1 MDLLISEEMLLLA
14 LDNEKGGAS
23 WLDGWAALSG
33 GVLVDALLAGTVV
46 QQDERLHPG
55 TGEPGHPLLER
66 VREAVAAEPTPRT
79 LAEWVQRLHN
89 DITPFLEVVAHRLVE
104 SGVLNE
110 ERHKIL
116 GLIPT
121 TRFPEADPR
130 AEQELRARL
139 RSVLVEGA
147 EPDEHDR
154 LLIALVQPAGLLA
167 TATEDDDREVRKAAR
182 RRGADLAEQTTHEP
196 TAAITGAIDARA
208 VVAAVLATVAATT
221 AATSA
226 ATIIA
231 TSGN

>member
-1 MDLLISEEMLLLA
+1 VDLLISEEMLLLA

-33 GVLVDALLAGTVV
+33 GVLVDALLSGAVV
-46 QQDERLHPG
+46 LDDERLRPG
-55 TGEPGHPLLER
+55 ATEPTHPLLRR
-66 VREAVAAEPTPRT
+66 VREAVQAEPEPRT
-79 LAEWVQRLHN
+79 PTEWVQRLHG
-89 DITPFLEVVAHRLVE
+89 DITPFLQLVAQRLVE
-104 SGVLNE
+104 TGVLTE

-121 TRFPEADPR
+121 TRFPEADPT
-130 AEQELRARL
+130 AERQLRARL
-139 RSVLVEGA
+139 RSVLVDGA

-167 TATEDDDREVRKAAR
+167 TATEDDDREVRRAAR
-182 RRGADLAEQTTHEP
+182 KRGADLAEQTTHEP
-196 TAAITGAIDARA
+196 TAAVTGAMDARA

-231 TSGN
+231 ASN